1 MKKLIVIIA
10 LAVIG
15 ALSSHAQWI
24 VYDPAMN
31 AQEINA
37 EVRNMAQ
44 YVQMVDNQVQQIQQ
58 LTQQVQQL
66 EQYNQ
71 EFGDPAKLLNII
83 GVSTLAADLQQ
94 TPLGETISAVEQT
107 ANGVSALTY
116 DANGLYHQVG
126 AMFTTP
132 SGKAVQRATADYKP
146 FEAVNNAT
154 ANYSNVTA
162 NVLQRRQTLK
172 DAIAATT
179 EALQSATTASEVQ
192 KLTGVLIGQ
201 NSALA
206 ATDKEI
212 DQAADVSM
220 EQDIENRNDRQK
232 QATAEQEEQKAEMVE
247 SFDNYRTSFQLNTQ
261 PPQFPTGN
269 Q

>member
-1 MKKLIVIIA
+1 MKKLIAVIMLA
-10 LAVIG
+10 LAG
-15 ALSSHAQWI
+15 ASGHAQWI

-31 AQEINA
+31 TQQIMA
-37 EVRNMAQ
+37 EVQNMAQ
-44 YVQMVDNQVQQIQQ
+44 YVQMVDNQVQQISQ
-58 LTQQVQQL
+58 LTQQIQQL
-66 EQYNQ
+66 EQYNK
-71 EFGDPAKLLNII
+71 EFGDPSKLLNITGI
-83 GVSTLAADLQQ
+83 STLTADLTQ
-94 TPLGETISAVEQT
+94 TPLGETISAVEKT
-107 ANGVSALTY
+107 ANGVAALTY

-126 AMFTTP
+126 ATFDTP
-132 SGKAVQRATADYKP
+132 SGNAVQRTTADYKP
-146 FEAVNNAT
+146 FQAVNNAT

-172 DAIAATT
+172 DAIASTT

-212 DQAADVSM
+212 DQAVSVSV
-220 EQDIENRNDRQK
+220 EQDIENRNDREK
-232 QATAEQEEQKAEMVE
+232 QATAGQEEQKAEMVE

-261 PPQFPTGN
+261 PPQFPTDN

>member
-1 MKKLIVIIA
+1 MKKLIVTVA
-10 LAVIG
+10 FAVVG
-15 ALSSHAQWI
+15 TASQAQWV

-31 AQEINA
+31 AQQISA
-37 EVRNMAQ
+37 EVKNMAQ
-44 YVQMVDNQVQQIQQ
+44 YVQMVDNQVQQISQ
-58 LTQQVQQL
+58 LTQQIQQL
-66 EQYNQ
+66 QQYNK
-71 EFGDPAKLLNII
+71 EFGDPSKILNLTGI
-83 GVSTLAADLQQ
+83 STLTADLTE
-94 TPLGETISAVEQT
+94 TPLGETISAVEKT
-107 ANGVSALTY
+107 ANGVAALTY

-126 AMFTTP
+126 ATFTTP
-132 SGKAVQRATADYKP
+132 SGKAVQRTAADYKP
-146 FEAVNNAT
+146 FQAVNNAT

-179 EALQSATTASEVQ
+179 QALQSATTASEVQ

-201 NSALA
+201 QTALA

-212 DQAADVSM
+212 DQAVSVSV

-247 SFDNYRTSFQLNTQ
+247 SFDNFRTSFQLDTQ
-261 PPQFPTGN
+261 PPKFPTDT